1 VDARQPVKKSIPLIA
16 FLISI
21 MLTNYA
27 SAAGVILSE
36 RYFSGGKYAASYT
49 ACVAF
54 VGGDTYQCYWT
65 STYYG
70 FWRSS
75 VIDDAGTGYNYH
87 YYHAGAPANTPN
99 EAYDAATWTEVNGEY
114 FPPEPLTCDSPF
126 VPDAAGEN
134 CTTCA
139 SGEWDDLSG
148 SCLQIADTCGGM
160 STFDQVTN
168 QVTSCETLSCGNIT
182 GSLLYDPSFSFCQGY
197 ADSCASQGGTYG
209 AVGGSESTGHV
220 CLTAS
225 SMPECSAVSLFD
237 DGTGVYGAACTSKTV
252 PNNICDTTKYDCDGD
267 GAIDDQ
273 NLDGCLDNGISN
285 GSCVGTTTGAA
296 PPSTPARNV
305 GDKPFETASSGAGQ
319 CDPTSKNYAE
329 CAGLVSAETSQANT
343 DGLQGIQDAI
353 EAGQE
358 ALNEEIDTEL
368 FTEDQ
373 GSQIGDEFSARLAS
387 VPLIMAL
394 NQSTTF
400 SGVAACPSPSFSVLG
415 NTFLINYHCTLYDSI
430 SSILG
435 ALMIALYSI
444 AGLRHI
450 MSA

>member
-1 VDARQPVKKSIPLIA
+1 MFAV
-16 FLISI
+16 LISFD
-21 MLTNYA
+21 A
-27 SAAGVILSE
+27 SAVPACDTGGH
-36 RYFSGGKYAASYT
+36 RYFIGGLY
-49 ACVAF
+49 
-54 VGGDTYQCYWT
+54 GDAYQYKQGCQNRGVNVRVT
-65 STYYG
+65 SSYG
-70 FWRSS
+70 FWSS
-75 VIDDAGTGYNYH
+75 ATISADGTAWVPSYAYYNAPTSIPGYV
-87 YYHAGAPANTPN
+87 ADEWEIIGG
-99 EAYDAATWTEVNGEY
+99 TEY
-114 FPPEPLTCDSPF
+114 RRIPEPTCEGLESFNPYTEACDI
-126 VPDAAGEN
+126 
-134 CTTCA
+134 CA
-139 SGEWDDLSG
+139 TGEWDDLSG

-329 CAGLVSAETSQANT
+329 CAGLVSAESSQANT